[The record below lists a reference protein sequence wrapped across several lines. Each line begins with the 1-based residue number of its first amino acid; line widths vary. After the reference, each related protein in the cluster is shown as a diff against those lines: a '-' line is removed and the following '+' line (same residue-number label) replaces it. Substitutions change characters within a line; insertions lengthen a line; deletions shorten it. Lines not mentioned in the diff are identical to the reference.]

1 MKISFNHNYAAH
13 CESGVTANLFSHNG
27 RSLSESM
34 AFGIGGGLFFGYF
47 PFIRV
52 NYLPLITYRK
62 YPGGIIKKCASRLG
76 IRLERK
82 KFHSPQKAM
91 DELDRALL
99 NGHPVG
105 LQTGVYWLPYFP
117 PAMRFHFNAH
127 NLVVY
132 GKEGDTYL
140 ISDPVI
146 EYPVKCDYRDLVK
159 ARFAQGAL
167 APRGHMYYIQEQVT
181 EADIPLA
188 AVLGMREIA
197 RTMLLPSA
205 GLFGVGGIRKLAH
218 QISRWPER
226 LGNKKAI
233 QYLGHVIRMQ
243 EEIGTGGGGFRYIFS
258 AFLQETAGLLGVKKL
273 NNLSNEITLI
283 GDRWRE
289 FALFAS
295 RICKGR
301 DNNKNVFSNASL
313 ILIECADREE
323 RIFREIKKDA
333 SSWIKNHNERAV
345 IHQ

>member
-1 MKISFNHNYAAH
+1 MKISFNHRYAAH
-13 CESGVTANLFSHNG
+13 CESGVTANLFSHYG
-27 RSLSESM
+27 ISLSESM

-47 PFIRV
+47 PFIKV
-52 NYLPLITYRK
+52 NYLPLTTYRK
-62 YPGGIIKKCASRLG
+62 FPGGIIKKCANRLG
-76 IRLERK
+76 IKLEKK
-82 KFHSPQKAM
+82 KFHSPKKAM
-91 DELDRALL
+91 DELDIALSK
-99 NGHPVG
+99 GYPVG

-132 GKEGDTYL
+132 GKEDNNYL

-146 EYPVKCDYRDLVK
+146 ENSVVCDCKDLEK

-167 APRGHMYYIQEQVT
+167 APRGHMYYLVEQVK
-181 EADIPLA
+181 EPDMPLA
-188 AVLGMREIA
+188 ALLGIREIA

-205 GLFGVGGIRKLAH
+205 GLIGVGGMRRLAS
-218 QISRWPER
+218 QISGWPER

-233 QYLGHVIRMQ
+233 QYLGHIIRMQ

-258 AFLQETAGLLGVKKL
+258 AFLQETAVLLDEKRL
-273 NNLSNEITLI
+273 NGLSNEITLI

-301 DNNKNVFSNASL
+301 DSSKNAFSKVSS
-313 ILIECADREE
+313 ILADCADREE
-323 RIFREIKKDA
+323 KIYREIKKLVTP
-333 SSWIKNHNERAV
+333 WIKERTGGN
-345 IHQ
+345 